1 MTRKNKIKLKKG
13 DEVII
18 LSGKDKGKNGKIIK
32 VKPSINKAIISGI
45 NKVKKHQKPNNDQA
59 GGIVEKEMPI
69 HISNLAYYDSA
80 LKKGVKIGIKLSKKG
95 KKKTPLQIM
104 TEVNLIIEKWI
115 RKNPGQ
121 WLWLHRRW

>member
-1 MTRKNKIKLKKG
+1 MNNIENFKNTLDQEYDFPCEYLFKF
-13 DEVII
+13 
-18 LSGKDKGKNGKIIK
+18 IIK
-32 VKPSINKAIISGI
+32 NDFKEDVISLLPEA
-45 NKVKKHQKPNNDQA
+45 KKN
-59 GGIVEKEMPI
+59 I
-69 HISNLAYYDSA
+69 
-80 LKKGVKIGIKLSKKG
+80 KISKKG

>member
-1 MTRKNKIKLKKG
+1 MTSDSLAQFCLRIKSLVVPVEVERIKNT
-13 DEVII
+13 
-18 LSGKDKGKNGKIIK
+18 NFK
-32 VKPSINKAIISGI
+32 VTFHNP
-45 NKVKKHQKPNNDQA
+45 VKT
-59 GGIVEKEMPI
+59 
-69 HISNLAYYDSA
+69 
-80 LKKGVKIGIKLSKKG
+80 SKKG